1 LDEALILDYAKKS
14 KVVITCEEHSKFGG
28 LGSAVAEVLS
38 KNHPV
43 LMDMVAINDTF
54 GESGTPAALVE
65 KYGLSAASI
74 VETVLKHV

>member
-1 LDEALILDYAKKS
+1 
-14 KVVITCEEHSKFGG
+14 
-28 LGSAVAEVLS
+28 LS